1 MQEKFKR
8 KENLNQKFYLK
19 KYQLKKMQNL
29 KRKEPFKSHHI
40 LEILSG
46 TLVVKFKFDLKG
58 RFRLNQKK
66 RGVIREVPF

>member
-1 MQEKFKR
+1 
-8 KENLNQKFYLK
+8 
-19 KYQLKKMQNL
+19 MQNL
-29 KRKEPFKSHHI
+29 RPKEPFKLHHI

-46 TLVVKFKFDLKG
+46 TLVVKFKFDFKG